1 MESSASSRRRSSAL
15 SRFTS
20 VLGNGWLN
28 ARDSVTS
35 VAALGRVEELLCTG
49 IEEEEAREAAGRVD
63 EKSGFAGSVEPR
75 GGCLLAEEVSL
86 EAGTEAADA
95 DREAGV
101 ADAGREAGVADA
113 GREAGAADAGVA
125 REVCTLA
132 AFTLSLSKAAVLG
145 CTERVRCRSG
155 GGERRCDRV
164 LVCSSA
170 ERGLTSGKSSF
181 CVKVA
186 DALSLSWKALVSSGV
201 RCTGRVVR

>member
-101 ADAGREAGVADA
+101 ADAGREAG
-113 GREAGAADAGVA
+113 AADAGVA

-145 CTERVRCRSG
+145 CTVRVRCRSG